1 MLKQFESR
9 RNQEFLPLERAKIL
23 SVRNILKFLGI
34 NKSRNL
40 KPRRDLKDY
49 QSNRHLQTGKVPF
62 PRSQELALESD
73 VLTPRGLSL
82 HVALFCPQ
90 SCLANWVRGITSFD
104 GLKSV
109 LKTSMEGRLGGS
121 VG

>member
-49 QSNRHLQTGKVPF
+49 QSNHHLQTGKVPF

-73 VLTPRGLSL
+73 VLTPRGLSFML
-82 HVALFCPQ
+82 PYSALK
-90 SCLANWVRGITSFD
+90 A
-104 GLKSV
+104 V
-109 LKTSMEGRLGGS
+109 LLIGS
-121 VG
+121 EESHPLMG